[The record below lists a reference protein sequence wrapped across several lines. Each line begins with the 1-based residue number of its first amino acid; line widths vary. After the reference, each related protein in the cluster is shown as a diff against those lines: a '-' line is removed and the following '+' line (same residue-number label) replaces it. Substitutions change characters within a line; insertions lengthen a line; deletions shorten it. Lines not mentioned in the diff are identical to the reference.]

1 MWQAAVRRTPVAMAV
16 ANFGGLPGLV
26 CSLDEEGAL
35 TLLYQGTDPPTSTVA
50 PDRKEVDYEQ
60 INEEHHKLLQVNEQ
74 SSDGGPLSRRRVH
87 QGRFESGQ
95 FGQLRRSCIFHAP
108 RTELPLSL
116 PPTSVSTVVLLSS

>member
-1 MWQAAVRRTPVAMAV
+1 MAV
-16 ANFGGLPGLV
+16 GNFGGLPGLV

-35 TLLYQGTDPPTSTVA
+35 ALLYQGTDPPTSTVA

-60 INEEHHKLLQVNEQ
+60 INEEHHKLLQVKEQ

-95 FGQLRRSCIFHAP
+95 VGQLRRSCILHSSWAQ
-108 RTELPLSL
+108 LPLSP
-116 PPTSVSTVVLLSS
+116 PPTPVSRTILLSS